1 MKTEDDY
8 RELEAALCAV
18 ERNHDGVFLADEG
31 FDEHNVRVSKDSP
44 KFWDQMY
51 EMAVQSAIE
60 RAGEAGLDLN
70 SLINI
75 DI

>member
-1 MKTEDDY
+1 MKTEYDY

-31 FDEHNVRVSKDSP
+31 FDQHNVRVSRDSP

-51 EMAVQSAIE
+51 HTAIDSARD
-60 RAGEAGLDLN
+60 RAGESGLDLN
-70 SLINI
+70 SLICI

>member
-1 MKTEDDY
+1 MKTEKDY

-18 ERNHDGVFLADEG
+18 ERNHDGVWLADEG
-31 FDEHNVRVSKDSP
+31 FDQDNVRVSRDSP

-51 EMAVQSAIE
+51 ESAIDSAIE
-60 RAGEAGLDLN
+60 RANEAGFDLN
-70 SLINI
+70 IVIGI